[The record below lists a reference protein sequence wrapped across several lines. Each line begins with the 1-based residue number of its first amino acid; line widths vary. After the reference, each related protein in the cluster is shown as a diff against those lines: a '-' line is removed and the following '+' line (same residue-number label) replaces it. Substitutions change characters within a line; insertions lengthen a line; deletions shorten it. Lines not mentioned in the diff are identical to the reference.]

1 MKKIQRIL
9 TKRRLLAHA
18 LTLAGL
24 ASSSVVLAQ
33 ESDIHSCH
41 DLAAM
46 KNTPKAMDHSNM
58 AGMDHGSMN
67 SKMQPQGGDAPKD
80 ARDPHAYSNGYT
92 LTAGPYAQSGPR
104 QLKLADEHAFWA
116 VLGDR
121 LEYNPDTES
130 TVFDLQAWYGTTFNR
145 LVIKAEGDIAD
156 GSLEEMQTDVLYSQA
171 FSGYFDAQ
179 LGVRL
184 DRNEAGTDR
193 QWLAASVQGLAPYWF
208 EVDASVYLG
217 EDARTALALQA
228 EYELLFTQRI
238 ILQSSAELT
247 VYGKE
252 DLDNGI
258 GSGLSSG
265 KLGMR
270 LRYEINRQFAPYVG
284 VEWARSFGD
293 TADLMR
299 SAGGSVED
307 TEYVAGLRFWF

>member
-9 TKRRLLAHA
+9 TKRRLLAYA

-24 ASSSVVLAQ
+24 ASSSVALAQ
-33 ESDIHSCH
+33 EQ
-41 DLAAM
+41 
-46 KNTPKAMDHSNM
+46 T
-58 AGMDHGSMN
+58 
-67 SKMQPQGGDAPKD
+67 MQPQGGDTPKD

-208 EVDASVYLG
+208 EVDASVY
-217 EDARTALALQA
+217 RTALALQA

-247 VYGKE
+247 AYGKE